1 MQPKATRMSRAYL
14 SLTGSL
20 IGFCIATLF
29 FEQPQQ
35 VRADAGSPALY
46 RELGALGAVYDMVAR
61 EYVEKP
67 DDQKMIEGAINGM
80 LASLDPHSSYM
91 NDKQFQEMQAE
102 TSGQFGGIG
111 LEVTSEKGML
121 KVVSPMDGSPA
132 AEAGILANDVITAID
147 DTDIQDLTLSE
158 EVDKMRGAVDT
169 SVRLTINRQGQER
182 PLAYTLRR
190 RTIHVS
196 PVRAHAEG
204 EIGYVRIAQFN
215 EQTSTELKS
224 AITRISEEV
233 GPEKVKG
240 YVVDLRNDPGGL
252 LDQAVAVGDV
262 FLARGEVVSVRG
274 RTRDDVERFRAK
286 AKPQDLVGGKPLVVL
301 VNGGS
306 ASASEIVAGAL
317 QDHKR
322 AIIMGTRSFGKGSVQ
337 SVMPIGAGGGLRLTT
352 ARYYTPSGRSIQAE
366 GITPDIQ
373 VFEDVPDE
381 IKGHDETLG
390 EAGLRGHL
398 KNPGEGEKSGS
409 SAYVPADPAQDKQ
422 LIAAYDFLR
431 GKEQASATTHARA
444 AP

>member
-1 MQPKATRMSRAYL
+1 
-14 SLTGSL
+14 
-20 IGFCIATLF
+20 
-29 FEQPQQ
+29 
-35 VRADAGSPALY
+35 
-46 RELGALGAVYDMVAR
+46 
-61 EYVEKP
+61 
-67 DDQKMIEGAINGM
+67 
-80 LASLDPHSSYM
+80 M
-91 NDKQFQEMQAE
+91 NAKQFQEMQAE

-121 KVVSPMDGSPA
+121 KVVSPIDVSPA

-147 DTDIQDLTLSE
+147 DSDIQDLTLSE
-158 EVDKMRGAVDT
+158 EIDRMRGAADSTVK
-169 SVRLTINRQGQER
+169 LTVSRKGQER
-182 PLAYTLRR
+182 PLDFTLKRR
-190 RTIHVS
+190 IIQVS
-196 PVRAHAEG
+196 SVRAHAEG
-204 EIGYVRIAQFN
+204 EMGYIRISQFN
-215 EQTSTELKS
+215 EQTSSELKK

-233 GPEKVKG
+233 GPENVKG
-240 YVVDLRNDPGGL
+240 YVLDLRNDPGGL

-286 AKPQDLVGGKPLVVL
+286 SKQQDLVGGKPLVVL

-322 AIIMGTRSFGKGSVQ
+322 ATVMGTRSFGKGSVQ
-337 SVMPIGAGGGLRLTT
+337 TVMPIGAGGGLRLTT

-381 IKGHDETLG
+381 IKGRDETLG

-398 KNPGEGEKSGS
+398 KNPGEEEKSGS

-431 GKEQASATTHARA
+431 GKERTIATTHARA

>member
-1 MQPKATRMSRAYL
+1 
-14 SLTGSL
+14 
-20 IGFCIATLF
+20 
-29 FEQPQQ
+29 
-35 VRADAGSPALY
+35 
-46 RELGALGAVYDMVAR
+46 
-61 EYVEKP
+61 
-67 DDQKMIEGAINGM
+67 
-80 LASLDPHSSYM
+80 
-91 NDKQFQEMQAE
+91 
-102 TSGQFGGIG
+102 
-111 LEVTSEKGML
+111 
-121 KVVSPMDGSPA
+121 
-132 AEAGILANDVITAID
+132 
-147 DTDIQDLTLSE
+147 
-158 EVDKMRGAVDT
+158 
-169 SVRLTINRQGQER
+169 
-182 PLAYTLRR
+182 
-190 RTIHVS
+190 
-196 PVRAHAEG
+196 VRAHAGG

-215 EQTSTELKS
+215 EQTSTELKN

-240 YVVDLRNDPGGL
+240 YVVDLRNNPGGL
-252 LDQAVAVGDV
+252 MDQAVAVGDV

-274 RTRDDVERFRAK
+274 RTHDDVERFRAK

-366 GITPDIQ
+366 GITPDTQ

-398 KNPGEGEKSGS
+398 KNPGEEEKGGS

-431 GKEQASATTHARA
+431 GKEQASATTHAGA